1 MLSRHTLIS
10 LVILQLWTNWIAS
23 ALAQQTFFPSA
34 VPLAVRTPTSNCW
47 LDTRNGSNP
56 MTTWPTFWNDQHILG
71 WAGYIKVDGLTYHW
85 LGSPVPGNA
94 STWIET
100 QVTPTQTILTVQ
112 AGPMQLNV
120 TFLSPIE
127 PSDWG
132 RQSFP
137 FSYVYLDGTAT
148 DGKPHSVQLY
158 SDISGEWVTNS
169 FSTGIQ
175 WSTTKTSNTVFHQV
189 GSTTPT
195 SVFEDVAEDSVAY
208 HAISSV
214 SDACSIS
221 NASPSY
227 NIVKGHPNLVSIVGT
242 DQALRAQFAT
252 LGEGFTLTSDLAG
265 QIGNVQGSDG
275 KFPVL
280 AHAMDLGNTTTITSI
295 AWAVGVVRDPILT
308 FSGGAAKGILLVAVC
323 YHWRRN
329 AFMVDFPT
337 ARTRALALDQ
347 KILQDARAISQN
359 YADLVSLGARQ
370 AMAGVE
376 ITLSTFQNGSF
387 DFSDVKA
394 FMKDVGNSQRVNPVE
409 VIYAALPA
417 YMYLE
422 PNITGALLEPLLEYQ
437 NSSSYTNPFAAPDLG
452 GPFPAVPGDPT
463 NLNAV
468 YGIENSGNM
477 LILVLAHARS
487 TGDGSLIGKYY
498 NLLKQ
503 WADYLVSN
511 ALIPGNQYSADA
523 RDGILVQSHANVTN
537 LALKGIIG
545 IQAMAEVSQIMGK
558 GADAQNYTASATSLM
573 QSWVGL
579 ASQSGRLRWMYDES
593 TFGLMYNLLADKLLQ
608 LNLVPAS
615 IYTAESATLSSNQV
629 QAQFGFSLS
638 SDNASA
644 ARSDWTLFSA
654 AAAPDNTTRDLLIAP
669 VRNHAS
675 SNLTVGTFPTLYD
688 VQTGL
693 TQAAPNTF
701 ASPAQGAMFSVL
713 ALNVANQT
721 IVVPGNL
728 TTGGA
733 SAGSGGSKA
742 KSHTGAIVGGVI
754 AGIAALLL
762 IGVVVIF
769 LRRRARKEPSAND
782 EFEAPTP
789 TPYQYPMA
797 QQSDGATFG
806 STNPGP
812 SFLPDSPS
820 SQPSRTFG
828 SSVPSNKTTLI
839 SQNRFPPGPLSA
851 TSSQPASSH
860 EPPSSG
866 RRSSISRGTDELRS
880 EMERLRQEVQE
891 LRANQD
897 APPGYQ

>member
-1 MLSRHTLIS
+1 MLSQHTFIS
-10 LVILQLWTNWIAS
+10 LVILQLWTHWIVS

-34 VPLAVRTPTSNCW
+34 VPLAVRTPTFNCW
-47 LDTRNGSNP
+47 LDTHNGSNP

-71 WAGYIKVDGLTYHW
+71 WVGYIKVDGLTYNW
-85 LGSPVPGNA
+85 LGFLVAGNA

-127 PSDWG
+127 PSDSS

-169 FSTGIQ
+169 LSTGIQ

-189 GSTTPT
+189 SSTTPT
-195 SVFEDVAEDSVAY
+195 SVFEDVAEDSVAC
-208 HAISSV
+208 HAISSRFV
-214 SDACSIS
+214 L
-221 NASPSY
+221 
-227 NIVKGHPNLVSIVGT
+227 NL
-242 DQALRAQFAT
+242 LHW
-252 LGEGFTLTSDLAG
+252 GEGFTLTSDLAG
-265 QIGNVQGSDG
+265 QIGNVEDSDG
-275 KFPVL
+275 KFTVF
-280 AHAMDLGNTTTITSI
+280 AHAMDLGNTTNITSI
-295 AWAVGVVRDPILT
+295 AWAVGVVRDPIVT
-308 FSGGAAKGILLVAVC
+308 FSGVP
-323 YHWRRN
+323 WRAYCWSQYATIDDAID
-329 AFMVDFPT
+329 AFMIDFPE

-370 AMAGVE
+370 AMAGIE

-422 PNITGALLEPLLEYQ
+422 PNITGALLKPLLEYQ
-437 NSSSYTNPFAAPDLG
+437 NSSSYTSPFAAPDLG
-452 GPFPAVPGDPT
+452 GPFPAVPGNPSS
-463 NLNAV
+463 LNAA

-523 RDGILVQSHANVTN
+523 RDEILVQNHANVTN

-545 IQAMAEVSQIMGK
+545 IQAMAEVCQIMGQ

-573 QSWVGL
+573 QSWVNL
-579 ASQSGRLRWMYDES
+579 TSVSGHLRWTYDET

-615 IYTAESATLSSNQV
+615 VYTAESTTLSDNPV
-629 QAQFGFSLS
+629 QGPFGFPLS
-638 SDNASA
+638 SDNTSA

-654 AAAPDNTTRDLLIAP
+654 AAAPDNTTRDLLITA

-675 SNLTVGTFPTLYD
+675 SSVTAGTFPTLYD

-693 TQAAPNTF
+693 VQASPNAF
-701 ASPAQGAMFSVL
+701 SSPAQGAMFSVL

-721 IVVPGNL
+721 IVVPSI
-728 TTGGA
+728 TGG
-733 SAGSGGSKA
+733 SPAGSGSDDSKV

-754 AGIAALLL
+754 AGLAALLSVGRFFDL
-762 IGVVVIF
+762 P
-769 LRRRARKEPSAND
+769 APS
-782 EFEAPTP
+782 
-789 TPYQYPMA
+789 
-797 QQSDGATFG
+797 G
-806 STNPGP
+806 
-812 SFLPDSPS
+812 
-820 SQPSRTFG
+820 
-828 SSVPSNKTTLI
+828 
-839 SQNRFPPGPLSA
+839 
-851 TSSQPASSH
+851 
-860 EPPSSG
+860 
-866 RRSSISRGTDELRS
+866 
-880 EMERLRQEVQE
+880 
-891 LRANQD
+891 
-897 APPGYQ
+897 

>member
-10 LVILQLWTNWIAS
+10 LVILQLWTKWIAS

-112 AGPMQLNV
+112 AGPMLLTV

-137 FSYVYLDGTAT
+137 FSYVSLDGTAI
-148 DGKPHSVQLY
+148 DGQPHSIQLY

-169 FSTGIQ
+169 LDTGIQ

-195 SVFEDVAEDSVAY
+195 SVFGDVAEDSVAY
-208 HAISSV
+208 HAISS
-214 SDACSIS
+214 
-221 NASPSY
+221 
-227 NIVKGHPNLVSIVGT
+227 GHPNLVSIIGT
-242 DQALRAQFAT
+242 DQTLRAQFAT
-252 LGEGFTLTSDLAG
+252 PGEGFTLTTDLAG
-265 QIGNVQGSDG
+265 QTGNVRGSDG

-280 AHAMDLGNTTTITSI
+280 AHAMDLGNTANISSI
-295 AWAVGVVRDPILT
+295 AWAVGVIRDPIVT
-308 FSGGAAKGILLVAVC
+308 FSGVP
-323 YHWRRN
+323 RRAYYWSQYATIGDAID
-329 AFMVDFPT
+329 AFMVDFPA
-337 ARTRALALDQ
+337 ARTRALALDE
-347 KILQDARAISQN
+347 KILQDARAVSQD

-376 ITLSTFQNGSF
+376 ITLSMSQNGDF
-387 DFSDVKA
+387 NFSDVKA
-394 FMKDVGNSQRVNPVE
+394 FMKDVGNSQRVNPTE
-409 VIYAALPA
+409 AIYAALPA
-417 YMYLE
+417 YMYLD

-437 NSSSYTNPFAAPDLG
+437 NSSSYTNPYAAPDLG
-452 GPFPAVPGDPT
+452 GPFPAVSGDPSS
-463 NLNAV
+463 LNAM
-468 YGIENSGNM
+468 YGVENSGTM

-487 TGDGSLIGKYY
+487 TGDGSLISKYY

-503 WADYLVSN
+503 WADYLTSN
-511 ALIPGNQYSADA
+511 ALVPGNQYSADA
-523 RDGILVQSHANVTN
+523 RDGILVQNHPNVTN

-545 IQAMAEVSQIMGK
+545 IQAMAEVSQIMSQT
-558 GADAQNYTASATSLM
+558 ADAQKYQTSATSLM

-579 ASQSGRLRWMYDES
+579 ASSSGQLRWAYGES
-593 TFGLMYNLLADKLLQ
+593 TYGLMYNLFADKLLH
-608 LNLVPAS
+608 LNLVPTS
-615 IYTAESATLSSNQV
+615 IYTAESSTLSNNQIQV
-629 QAQFGFSLS
+629 PFGFPLS
-638 SDNASA
+638 SENSSA

-654 AAAPDNTTRDLLIAP
+654 AAAPDNATRNLLITP

-675 SNLTVGTFPTLYD
+675 SNSTGGTFPTLYD

-693 TQAAPNTF
+693 AQASPNTF
-701 ASPAQGAMFSVL
+701 ASPAQGAVFSLL

-721 IVVPGNL
+721 IAVPS

-733 SAGSGGSKA
+733 SAGSGSSG

-754 AGIAALLL
+754 AGLAALLL
-762 IGVVVIF
+762 VGVAVIF
-769 LRRRARKEPSAND
+769 VRRRTRQDRDAND
-782 EFEAPTP
+782 AFEAPR
-789 TPYQYPMA
+789 PYQNPMTA
-797 QQSDGATFG
+797 QSDSVTVG
-806 STNPGP
+806 STILSPN
-812 SFLPDSPS
+812 FLPDSS
-820 SQPSRTFG
+820 SPQPSRTFG
-828 SSVPSNKTTLI
+828 PSIPPNKAALMSQERSS
-839 SQNRFPPGPLSA
+839 PGPQSA
-851 TSSQPASSH
+851 TSSQPASSYQ
-860 EPPSSG
+860 PSSSG
-866 RRSSISRGTDELRS
+866 PGSSVSRRTDELRT

-891 LRANQD
+891 LRANQSIPQD
-897 APPGYQ
+897 APPEYQ

>member
-1 MLSRHTLIS
+1 MFPRHTLIS

-23 ALAQQTFFPSA
+23 ALEQQTFFPSA

-47 LDTRNGSNP
+47 LNTTNGSNP

-71 WAGYIKVDGLTYHW
+71 WAGYIKVDGLTYRW
-85 LGSPVPGNA
+85 LGAPGPGNS

-169 FSTGIQ
+169 PSTGIQ

-189 GSTTPT
+189 GSTKPT

-208 HAISSV
+208 YAISSGYP
-214 SDACSIS
+214 D
-221 NASPSY
+221 
-227 NIVKGHPNLVSIVGT
+227 LVSIVGT
-242 DQALRAQFAT
+242 DQGLRAQFAT
-252 LGEGFTLTSDLAG
+252 QGEGFTLTSDLAG
-265 QIGNVQGSDG
+265 QIGNVRGSDG

-280 AHAMDLGNTTTITSI
+280 AHAMDLGNTTSITLI
-295 AWAVGVVRDPILT
+295 AWAVGVARDPIVT
-308 FSGGAAKGILLVAVC
+308 FSGVL
-323 YHWRRN
+323 RRAYYWSQYATIGDAID
-329 AFMVDFPT
+329 AFMVDFPK

-359 YADLVSLGARQ
+359 YADLVSLSARQ
-370 AMAGVE
+370 AMAGFE
-376 ITLSTFQNGSF
+376 ITLSTFPNGSF

-417 YMYLE
+417 YMYLD
-422 PNITGALLEPLLEYQ
+422 PNITGALLDPLLEYQ
-437 NSSSYTNPFAAPDLG
+437 NSSNYTNTYAAPDLG
-452 GPFPAVPGDPT
+452 GPFPTAPGDPT

-468 YGIENSGNM
+468 YGIEDSGNM

-487 TGDGSLIGKYY
+487 TGDRTLIGKYY

-523 RDGILVQSHANVTN
+523 RDGILVQSHANLTN

-545 IQAMAEVSQIMGK
+545 IQAMAEVSQIMGQ
-558 GADAQNYTASATSLM
+558 GADAQDYMASATSLM
-573 QSWVGL
+573 QSWVNL
-579 ASQSGRLRWMYDES
+579 ASISGHLRWTYDES
-593 TFGLMYNLLADKLLQ
+593 TSGLMYNLLADKLLQ

-615 IYTAESATLSSNQV
+615 VYTAESMTLSDNQV
-629 QAQFGFSLS
+629 QGPFGFPLS
-638 SDNASA
+638 SDNTSA

-654 AAAPDNTTRDLLIAP
+654 AAAPDNTTRDLLITA

-675 SNLTVGTFPTLYD
+675 SNLTGGIFPTLYD

-693 TQAAPNTF
+693 VQAAPNTF

-721 IVVPGNL
+721 IVVPASS
-728 TTGGA
+728 TTRGA
-733 SAGSGGSKA
+733 SPAGSNGSKA

-762 IGVVVIF
+762 FGVVVIF
-769 LRRRARKEPSAND
+769 LNRRARKDRNAND
-782 EFEAPTP
+782 EFEAPR
-789 TPYQYPMA
+789 PYQNPVTEH
-797 QQSDGATFG
+797 DGTAV
-806 STNPGP
+806 GP
-812 SFLPDSPS
+812 
-820 SQPSRTFG
+820 QPSRTFG
-828 SSVPSNKTTLI
+828 SSIPSSKTILI
-839 SQNRFPPGPLSA
+839 TQGKFSPGPLPA
-851 TSSQPASSH
+851 TSQPASAHQLS
-860 EPPSSG
+860 SSG
-866 RRSSISRGTDELRS
+866 RRSSLSRVTDDLRS
-880 EMERLRQEVQE
+880 EVERLRQEFQQ
-891 LRANQD
+891 LRADQSIPLD

>member
-1 MLSRHTLIS
+1 MLSRQTLIS

-23 ALAQQTFFPSA
+23 AFAQQTFFPSA

-208 HAISSV
+208 HAISS
-214 SDACSIS
+214 
-221 NASPSY
+221 
-227 NIVKGHPNLVSIVGT
+227 GHSNLVSVVGT

-252 LGEGFTLTSDLAG
+252 LGEGFT
-265 QIGNVQGSDG
+265 DG

-308 FSGGAAKGILLVAVC
+308 FSGVP
-323 YHWRRN
+323 RRAYYWSQYATIGDAID

-437 NSSSYTNPFAAPDLG
+437 NSSSYTNLFAAPDLG

-558 GADAQNYTASATSLM
+558 GTDAQNYTASATSLM

-579 ASQSGRLRWMYDES
+579 ASQSGRLRWTYDES

-615 IYTAESATLSSNQV
+615 IYTAESATLSNNQV
-629 QAQFGFSLS
+629 QASFGLSLS

-733 SAGSGGSKA
+733 STAGSGGSKA

-828 SSVPSNKTTLI
+828 SSIPSNKTTLL

-891 LRANQD
+891 LRANQSIPQD